1 MPYLILWIL
10 PPALLLILFHFLSS
24 HCSTLVYANTT
35 SKQNNKTVLKPG
47 GLDFNSDSI
56 TNFCMILNI
65 SLYLNFL
72 ICERGLVLT
81 MRIKH
86 VNKRKALGTVPG
98 SL

>member
-10 PPALLLILFHFLSS
+10 PPALLSILFHFLSS

-35 SKQNNKTVLKPG
+35 SKQNKTVLKPG

-98 SL
+98 SW